1 MIDYPPL
8 EISEKLNW
16 SNPYNWNDLVS
27 KKINVPNS
35 PGVYEVLS
43 EDCDRCLDIGMA
55 GNLNRRILKQLTGK
69 GKHSTKKRMESKV
82 DLTKLKVRW
91 AETKYPAAVEE
102 HLHRIANPK
111 PEYTIVKK
119 YLK

>member
-8 EISEKLNW
+8 EIKETLKWSELHNW
-16 SNPYNWNDLVS
+16 DDLASHKV
-27 KKINVPNS
+27 KVPEL

-43 EDCDRCLDIGMA
+43 EDCEKCLDIGMA

-69 GKHSTKKRMESKV
+69 GKHSTKKRMEGKV

-102 HLHRIANPK
+102 HLHRIANPQF
-111 PEYTIVKK
+111 TIVKK